1 MHTHFLMV
9 TQSSVKNPTSWK
21 FPYINLLF
29 IQRKTSGVPFQRQAR
44 NTIKSQL
51 RCTVT
56 AKWSLQFS
64 SSGLLALDSVCK
76 VIHWGQREDNGWG
89 EFWLFDFSLPVS
101 VVLVLLSQKTLKVYL
116 YCATIQW
123 GEGLTNRRQSLYYIA
138 LFWISLKHKP
148 FFSWLKHGEVWINIE
163 ILELTAFFY
172 LSVSQTV
179 TTLFF
184 VHDISVVVGGGEGRY
199 SVHWQ

>member
-1 MHTHFLMV
+1 M
-9 TQSSVKNPTSWK
+9 SWK
-21 FPYINLLF
+21 FPYINPLF

-76 VIHWGQREDNGWG
+76 VIHWGQREDNGRRA
-89 EFWLFDFSLPVS
+89 FWLFDFSLLVS
-101 VVLVLLSQKTLKVYL
+101 VVLVLLSHLKVTYL

-123 GEGLTNRRQSLYYIA
+123 GEGLTNSRQPPHYIA
-138 LFWISLKHKP
+138 LFWISLKHKL
-148 FFSWLKHGEVWINIE
+148 FFSWLKYGEVWINIK
-163 ILELTAFFY
+163 IPELTAFFY
-172 LSVSQTV
+172 QSVSQLQ
-179 TTLFF
+179 LFYSWHF
-184 VHDISVVVGGGEGRY
+184 CCLLLLEVVRV
-199 SVHWQ
+199 QIQ